1 MTSINT
7 NASALIALQNLNASN
22 SKLTETQERISTGLK
37 VGSAKDNAAVYAIA
51 QNQRSQVSSLDAV
64 VTSLQRGQSVADTAS
79 AAGQAV
85 SDLVTQLKAKA
96 LAYSDA
102 SNSLQDKAAYNQ
114 EYKALYAQIASV
126 TSNASFDGVNL
137 IDGSTGAVS
146 ALANAQGSAS
156 IAIAHQDLTT
166 SAGPPAGALSGL
178 PADLSAAP
186 ADFTSPGTTTT
197 TLALFDTGLQNVNN
211 ALATLGTGSKQL
223 DNHLSFIT
231 KLQDSLT
238 TGIGNLVDADVAKE
252 SANLTALQTKQQ
264 LGVQALS
271 IANSAPQAILSLF
284 RS

>member
-22 SKLTETQERISTGLK
+22 SKLDEVQQRISTGLK
-37 VGSAKDNAAVYAIA
+37 VASAKDNAALYAIA
-51 QNQRSQVSSLDAV
+51 QNQRSQVASLDAV
-64 VTSLQRGQSVADTAS
+64 KDSLNRGQSVADTAS
-79 AAGQAV
+79 AAGQSV

-96 LAYSDA
+96 LAYSDP
-102 SNSLQDKAAYNQ
+102 SNSDDDKAAYNQ
-114 EYKALYAQIASV
+114 EYQSLYAQIASV
-126 TSNASFDGVNL
+126 TSNAAFDGVNL
-137 IDGSTGAVS
+137 IDGSTGSVA
-146 ALANAQGSAS
+146 ALANAEGSATVS
-156 IAIAHQDLTT
+156 IAHQDLTT
-166 SAGPPAGALSGL
+166 GTGGALAGL
-178 PADLSAAP
+178 PADLSGAP
-186 ADFTSPGTTTT
+186 ADFTTTGATTT

-223 DNHLSFIT
+223 DNHLTFIG

-271 IANSAPQAILSLF
+271 IANSAPQVILNLF
-284 RS
+284 KG